1 MPFAKD
7 GKIRIK
13 ILFSIKE
20 YNVKDLVGKFPSK
33 GWNIGLVY
41 KLLQKLRIAGS
52 VSHRPAAADDAAPAQ
67 LITLSL
73 FTNWYHTKVAKW
85 EIIFAHCRL
94 CAVSIVKGHNVHF
107 EPKNQGHET
116 FSVTL
121 PNAKLLGAVCTVHC
135 TQYSIVYKNLSK
147 LVGECWRYSKP
158 KQSFSRQY
166 TALLKDPISGVHV
179 SPGSAET

>member
-73 FTNWYHTKVAKW
+73 FTNWYHTKVAK
-85 EIIFAHCRL
+85 
-94 CAVSIVKGHNVHF
+94 
-107 EPKNQGHET
+107 
-116 FSVTL
+116 
-121 PNAKLLGAVCTVHC
+121 
-135 TQYSIVYKNLSK
+135 
-147 LVGECWRYSKP
+147 
-158 KQSFSRQY
+158 
-166 TALLKDPISGVHV
+166 
-179 SPGSAET
+179 